1 MILLNDLTIGREDM
15 AKIEL
20 SSLQKRIATSLILI
34 PLVIGALRSG
44 HPYVDILVFI
54 VGAMLSWEWSAMVPN
69 SKANVYAVCYMF
81 ALGCSL
87 LIFNHIILLALI
99 AATIAF
105 VYAFA
110 KNEQH
115 RRLLTLGVPYISIG
129 VGALYWIYYL
139 FDTFG
144 SLPGEKGSFVMTLW
158 FIFMVWSVDTG
169 GYIIGSSLKGA
180 KLAPKI
186 SPNKTWSG
194 LIGGIVLAVAVSF
207 IYMTAIKNIF
217 NLPMPMNE
225 QLKFA
230 ELGAFIAVV
239 AQIGDLIE
247 SAIKRYLGIKD
258 SSQLIPG
265 HGGIFD
271 RIDGM
276 IFAAPIVYCYFSLV

>member
-1 MILLNDLTIGREDM
+1 ME
-15 AKIEL
+15 KIEL
-20 SSLQKRIATSLILI
+20 SSLQKRIITSLILI

-54 VGAMLSWEWSAMVPN
+54 VGAMLSWEWSTMITNQKP
-69 SKANVYAVCYMF
+69 NVYAVCYMF

-87 LIFNHIILLALI
+87 FIFNHIVLFTVII
-99 AATIAF
+99 ATTLF
-105 VYAFA
+105 VYFKA
-110 KNEQH
+110 KKEIH
-115 RRLLTLGVPYISIG
+115 RKLLTLGVPYISIG

-139 FDTFG
+139 FDTFRG
-144 SLPGEKGSFVMTLW
+144 LPGEKGSFVMTLW

-169 GYIIGSSLKGA
+169 GYVIGSSLKGP

-194 LIGGIVLAVAVSF
+194 LIGGIILAIAVSF
-207 IYMTAIKNIF
+207 IYLSAIKSIF
-217 NLPMPMNE
+217 GLPMPMSE
-225 QLKFA
+225 QVKFA
-230 ELGAFIAVV
+230 QLSAFVAII
-239 AQIGDLIE
+239 AQIGDLVE
-247 SAIKRYLGIKD
+247 SAIKRHLGVKD

-276 IFAAPIVYCYFSLV
+276 IFAAPIVYCYFSLI